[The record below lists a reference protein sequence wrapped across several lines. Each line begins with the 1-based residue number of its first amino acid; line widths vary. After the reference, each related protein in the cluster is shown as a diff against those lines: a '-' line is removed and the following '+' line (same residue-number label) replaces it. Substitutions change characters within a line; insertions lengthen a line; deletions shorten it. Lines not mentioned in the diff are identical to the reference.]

1 MLKTFKSLIFVL
13 PLCGGVMLLNNHS
26 MAATNSSAWQPQI
39 SEKILMLPSKH
50 LENAVE
56 RDFASSPLAS
66 DMQTLDED
74 IQSKVSTIGKL
85 QENQHLYEGAESL
98 EVTHQ
103 IIAGK
108 RDYLEMMSGQLDLKR
123 QQLETKRNLYQR
135 LMRQAKASSIRS
147 PQVEQH
153 HLAIDAARVRSGA
166 VETQLRDELFFS
178 TNLEESKFGSEYAE
192 NRAAIEQ
199 LRSAISNHPA
209 NQQIAINGEPV
220 TKAEELNGLML
231 GVEAELALL
240 SMEEEVIGYMAK
252 LLSLDAMAFA
262 EKVAEASWQSDDG
275 SIMQPSASP
284 RQNLK
289 MFITF

>member
-1 MLKTFKSLIFVL
+1 MLDSVKRLIFVL
-13 PLCGGVMLLNNHS
+13 PLFIGVMLLSGHS
-26 MAATNSSAWQPQI
+26 IAATNSSTWQPQI

-56 RDFASSPLAS
+56 RDFASSPLAN

-74 IQSKVSTIGKL
+74 IQSKVTTIGTL

-108 RDYLEMMSGQLDLKR
+108 RDYLDMMSGQIDLRR

-135 LMRQAKASSIRS
+135 LMRQAKSSSIRS

-178 TNLEESKFGSEYAE
+178 TNLEESKFGLEYAE
-192 NRAAIEQ
+192 NRTAIEQ
-199 LRSAISNHPA
+199 LRSAINNHPA
-209 NQQIAINGEPV
+209 NRDIVINGEPV

-275 SIMQPSASP
+275 SIIQPPTSP

-289 MFITF
+289 MFIAF

>member
-1 MLKTFKSLIFVL
+1 MLDTVKRLIFVL
-13 PLCGGVMLLNNHS
+13 PLFGGVMLLSGHS
-26 MAATNSSAWQPQI
+26 IAATNSSTWQPQI

-56 RDFASSPLAS
+56 RDFASSPLAN

-74 IQSKVSTIGKL
+74 IQSKVTTIGTL

-103 IIAGK
+103 IIAGT
-108 RDYLEMMSGQLDLKR
+108 RDYLDMMSGQIDLRR

-135 LMRQAKASSIRS
+135 LMRQAKSSSIQS

-178 TNLEESKFGSEYAE
+178 TNLEESKFGLEYAE
-192 NRAAIEQ
+192 NRTAIEQ

-209 NQQIAINGEPV
+209 NHDIVINGEPV

-275 SIMQPSASP
+275 SIIQPPTSP

-289 MFITF
+289 MFIAF

>member
-1 MLKTFKSLIFVL
+1 
-13 PLCGGVMLLNNHS
+13 
-26 MAATNSSAWQPQI
+26 
-39 SEKILMLPSKH
+39 MLPSKH

-209 NQQIAINGEPV
+209 NQQIVINGEPV

-275 SIMQPSASP
+275 SIMQPPASP

-289 MFITF
+289 MFIAF

>member
-1 MLKTFKSLIFVL
+1 MLKRFKSLIFVL
-13 PLCGGVMLLNNHS
+13 PLCGGVMLLSNHS

-56 RDFASSPLAS
+56 RDFASSPLAN

-74 IQSKVSTIGKL
+74 IHSKVSSIGKL

-199 LRSAISNHPA
+199 LLSAISNHPA
-209 NQQIAINGEPV
+209 NQQIVINGEPV

-240 SMEEEVIGYMAK
+240 SMEEDVIGYMAK

-262 EKVAEASWQSDDG
+262 ERVAEASWQSDDG
-275 SIMQPSASP
+275 SIMQPPTSP
-284 RQNLK
+284 RKNLK
-289 MFITF
+289 MFIAF

>member
-1 MLKTFKSLIFVL
+1 
-13 PLCGGVMLLNNHS
+13 
-26 MAATNSSAWQPQI
+26 
-39 SEKILMLPSKH
+39 MLPSKH

-56 RDFASSPLAS
+56 RDFASSPLAN

-74 IQSKVSTIGKL
+74 IQSKVTTIGTL

-108 RDYLEMMSGQLDLKR
+108 RDYLDMMSGQIDLRR

-135 LMRQAKASSIRS
+135 LMRQAKSSSIQS

-178 TNLEESKFGSEYAE
+178 TNLEESKFGLEYAE
-192 NRAAIEQ
+192 NRTAIEQ

-209 NQQIAINGEPV
+209 NHDIVINGEPV

-275 SIMQPSASP
+275 SIIQPPTSP

-289 MFITF
+289 MFIAF

>member
-199 LRSAISNHPA
+199 LRSAISNHST
-209 NQQIAINGEPV
+209 NQQIVINGEPV

-275 SIMQPSASP
+275 SIMQPPTSP

-289 MFITF
+289 MFIAF

>member
-1 MLKTFKSLIFVL
+1 MLKTYKSFIFVL
-13 PLCGGVMLLNNHS
+13 TLCNGVMLLSEHS
-26 MAATNSSAWQPQI
+26 LAATTSSNWQPQI
-39 SEKILMLPSKH
+39 SEKILLLPKKH

-66 DMQTLDED
+66 NMLSLGED
-74 IQSKVSTIGKL
+74 VQSKVKTIGRL
-85 QENQHLYEGAESL
+85 QETQNLYEGAELL

-108 RDYLEMMSGQLDLKR
+108 RDYLEMMSEQIDLRR

-135 LMRQAKASSIRS
+135 LMRQTKTNSIRS

-153 HLAIDAARVRSGA
+153 HLAIDAARVRSSD
-166 VETQLRDELFFS
+166 VETQLRDDLFFS

-199 LRSAISNHPA
+199 LRSAISKHPA
-209 NQQIAINGEPV
+209 NQDTAVNDKQF
-220 TKAEELNGLML
+220 TKTDELNGLML
-231 GVEAELALL
+231 GAEAELALL
-240 SMEEEVIGYMAK
+240 SMEEEVIGYMAR

-262 EKVAEASWQSDDG
+262 EKVAEESWQHEDERVPLS
-275 SIMQPSASP
+275 PTSP

-289 MFITF
+289 MFIAF

>member
-26 MAATNSSAWQPQI
+26 MAATNSSARQPQI

-135 LMRQAKASSIRS
+135 LMRQARASSIQS

-231 GVEAELALL
+231 GVEVELALL

-275 SIMQPSASP
+275 SMIQPPASP

-289 MFITF
+289 MFIAF

>member
-135 LMRQAKASSIRS
+135 LMRQARASSIQS
-147 PQVEQH
+147 PQIEQH

-178 TNLEESKFGSEYAE
+178 TNLEESTFGSEYAE

-199 LRSAISNHPA
+199 LRSAISDHPA
-209 NQQIAINGEPV
+209 NQRIVINGEPV

>member
-1 MLKTFKSLIFVL
+1 MLDSVKRLIFVL
-13 PLCGGVMLLNNHS
+13 PLFIGVMLLSGHS
-26 MAATNSSAWQPQI
+26 IAATNSSTWQPQI

-56 RDFASSPLAS
+56 RDFASSPLAN

-74 IQSKVSTIGKL
+74 IQSKVTTIGTL

-108 RDYLEMMSGQLDLKR
+108 RDYLDMMSGQIDLRR

-135 LMRQAKASSIRS
+135 LMRQAKSSSIRS

-178 TNLEESKFGSEYAE
+178 TNLEESRFGLEYAE
-192 NRAAIEQ
+192 NRTAIEQ

-209 NQQIAINGEPV
+209 NHDIVINGEPV

-240 SMEEEVIGYMAK
+240 RMEDEVIGYMAK

-275 SIMQPSASP
+275 SIIQPPTSP

-289 MFITF
+289 MFIAF

>member
-1 MLKTFKSLIFVL
+1 MFKTIRRISFVL
-13 PLCGGVMLLNNHS
+13 PLLGGVILLSNQS
-26 MAATNSSAWQPQI
+26 IAANNSSTWQPQI

-66 DMQTLDED
+66 DMETLHED
-74 IQSKVSTIGKL
+74 IQSKATAIDKL
-85 QENQHLYEGAESL
+85 QENQHLYEGSESL

-123 QQLETKRNLYQR
+123 QQLDTKRSLYQR
-135 LMRQAKASSIRS
+135 LMLQAKSSSIRS
-147 PQVEQH
+147 PQVAQH
-153 HLAIDAARVRSGA
+153 HLAIDAAHARSSA

-178 TNLEESKFGSEYAE
+178 TTLEESKFGSEYAE
-192 NRAAIEQ
+192 NRAAIEK
-199 LRSAISNHPA
+199 LRAAISNHPA
-209 NQQIAINGEPV
+209 NQQIVVNGEPV

-240 SMEEEVIGYMAK
+240 NMEQEVIGFMAK

-262 EKVAEASWQSDDG
+262 EQLAEASWQSDDG
-275 SIMQPSASP
+275 SILQPFTSP

-289 MFITF
+289 MFIAF

>member
-1 MLKTFKSLIFVL
+1 MPLVSGIF
-13 PLCGGVMLLNNHS
+13 LLSSHTL
-26 MAATNSSAWQPQI
+26 AAANSSVWQPQI

-50 LENAVE
+50 LKNAIE
-56 RDFASSPLAS
+56 RDFASSLLAS

-74 IQSKVSTIGKL
+74 IQSKVTAIGKL
-85 QENQHLYEGAESL
+85 QENQHMYEGEESL
-98 EVTHQ
+98 EITHQ
-103 IIAGK
+103 IISGK
-108 RDYLEMMSGQLDLKR
+108 RDYLELMSGQLDLKR

-135 LMRQAKASSIRS
+135 LMRQARASSIQS
-147 PQVEQH
+147 PQIEQH

-199 LRSAISNHPA
+199 LRSAISDHPA
-209 NQQIAINGEPV
+209 NQRIVINGEPV

>member
-199 LRSAISNHPA
+199 LRSAISDHPA
-209 NQQIAINGEPV
+209 NQRIVINGEPV

>member
-1 MLKTFKSLIFVL
+1 MLDTVKRLIFVL
-13 PLCGGVMLLNNHS
+13 PLFGGVMLLSGHS
-26 MAATNSSAWQPQI
+26 IAATNSSAWQPQI

-56 RDFASSPLAS
+56 RDFASSPLAN

-74 IQSKVSTIGKL
+74 IQSKVTTIGTL

-108 RDYLEMMSGQLDLKR
+108 RDYLDMMSGQIDLRR

-135 LMRQAKASSIRS
+135 LMRQAKSSSIQS

-178 TNLEESKFGSEYAE
+178 TNLEESKFGLEYAE
-192 NRAAIEQ
+192 NRTAIEQ

-209 NQQIAINGEPV
+209 NHDIVINGEPV

-275 SIMQPSASP
+275 SIIQPPTSP

-289 MFITF
+289 MFIAF

>member
-1 MLKTFKSLIFVL
+1 MLDTVKRLIFVL
-13 PLCGGVMLLNNHS
+13 PLCSGVMLLSDHS
-26 MAATNSSAWQPQI
+26 VAATNNSAWQPQI

-74 IQSKVSTIGKL
+74 IQSKVITIGEL
-85 QENQHLYEGAESL
+85 QESQHLYEGAVSL

-108 RDYLEMMSGQLDLKR
+108 RDYLEMMSGQIGLRR
-123 QQLETKRNLYQR
+123 QQLETKRNLYER
-135 LMRQAKASSIRS
+135 LMRRAKTSRIRS

-153 HLAIDAARVRSGA
+153 HLAIDAARVRSDA

-178 TNLEESKFGSEYAE
+178 TSLEESKFGLEYAE

-209 NQQIAINGEPV
+209 NQDIVVNGEPA

-231 GVEAELALL
+231 GAEAELALL
-240 SMEEEVIGYMAK
+240 SIEEEVIGYMAK

-262 EKVAEASWQSDDG
+262 EKVAEASWQSDNG
-275 SIMQPSASP
+275 SVTQPPTSP

-289 MFITF
+289 MFIAF

>member
-13 PLCGGVMLLNNHS
+13 PLCGGVMLLGNHS

-103 IIAGK
+103 IIASK

-209 NQQIAINGEPV
+209 NQQVVINGEPV

-275 SIMQPSASP
+275 SIMQPPASP

-289 MFITF
+289 MFIAF

>member
-1 MLKTFKSLIFVL
+1 
-13 PLCGGVMLLNNHS
+13 
-26 MAATNSSAWQPQI
+26 
-39 SEKILMLPSKH
+39 
-50 LENAVE
+50 
-56 RDFASSPLAS
+56 
-66 DMQTLDED
+66 MQTLDED
-74 IQSKVSTIGKL
+74 IQSTVTTIGKL
-85 QENQHLYEGAESL
+85 QENQHLYEGEESF

-123 QQLETKRNLYQR
+123 QQLETKRSLYQR
-135 LMRQAKASSIRS
+135 LMRQARASSIQS

-209 NQQIAINGEPV
+209 NQQIVINGEPI

-275 SIMQPSASP
+275 SIMQPSESP

-289 MFITF
+289 MFIAF

>member
-1 MLKTFKSLIFVL
+1 
-13 PLCGGVMLLNNHS
+13 
-26 MAATNSSAWQPQI
+26 
-39 SEKILMLPSKH
+39 MLPSKH

-56 RDFASSPLAS
+56 RDFASSLLAS

-74 IQSKVSTIGKL
+74 IQSTVTTIGKL
-85 QENQHLYEGAESL
+85 QENQHLYEGEESF

-123 QQLETKRNLYQR
+123 QQLETKRSLYQR
-135 LMRQAKASSIRS
+135 LMRQARASSIQS

-209 NQQIAINGEPV
+209 NQQIVINGEPI

-275 SIMQPSASP
+275 SIMQPSESP

-289 MFITF
+289 MFIAF